1 MSHLDNQEYGRL
13 GLRVEDPD
21 QGMNR
26 GRSPGKK
33 ESSSAEY
40 TGRLPVYFRLL
51 FSLPIMGL
59 FIQWLHPLYRISQEQ
74 DTRQLLAVLA
84 LAAMLLLVCGLFHL
98 PGWVPQSMQL
108 VIILL
113 SWIYMCAEDKGIAWL
128 TAFLTGIKGDA
139 LLFLSG
145 KMSELSSESRLL
157 ILMVGWGMLVAS
169 VQHLALFRA
178 SISLFSI
185 VTLIYLLILNRL
197 TEINT
202 IQEIVI
208 STGLILWL
216 KAMCWL
222 LLMREKNPGW
232 RNIPYARWGLTAFIA
247 AAGLTAAA
255 WCGGELYSPQPGS
268 PISLL
273 PVLGKLQA
281 WAEGESS
288 VQQGMAAGMTGYGS
302 GERELGTP
310 LSQSN
315 ELVFTAESSLPVY
328 WRGESFAYY
337 DGRRWGKSSEAYQP
351 LNLASLPDESSPE
364 FIESGGTTL
373 LQRVQFAVPSPGG
386 QPLFGAGRVV
396 DVTNVQLADGSK
408 LGFIFSNA
416 EKDSFR
422 LPNIR
427 GSARITTYMV
437 MSLLPEMNPEVLRA
451 FAGSDPVKV
460 KDTYLELPTSLPDR
474 VRELAGEIIAPA
486 RSRYDAA
493 VAVRDYLQSRY
504 PYTLDTKVPP
514 VGADFVDDF
523 LFESQKGYCVH
534 FATAMV
540 TLLRS
545 ADIPARYVQGYG
557 PGTAE
562 KGSVP
567 LRYAV
572 TQADAHAWVEVYF
585 PGAGWVPFDPT
596 PGSIAA
602 AGTALPGQ
610 PPAAAVPPGLFSP
623 AALGAGTLPAR
634 LRQGGPTPA
643 PLQAAALLL
652 PAAAWRWRRSLAL
665 LLAAR
670 SSRTAK
676 PERLLAAAALA
687 WQGLAAR
694 YGQPPPGM
702 TGREYAASLHIEDAR
717 LREAVWQFVRQWE
730 LLAYSPAHPR
740 SCFRERAV
748 PASSTCASSLDAQL
762 VSAEP
767 SLPDSA
773 SATEFIGVCL
783 GITLRVT

>member
-1 MSHLDNQEYGRL
+1 MSHLDNQEYSRF
-13 GLRVEDPD
+13 
-21 QGMNR
+21 MNR

-33 ESSSAEY
+33 ESSSADNS
-40 TGRLPVYFRLL
+40 GKLPVYFRLL

-59 FIQWLHPLYRISQEQ
+59 FVQWLLPLYRISKDQ
-74 DTRQLLAVLA
+74 DTRQLLAVLG
-84 LAAMLLLVCGLFHL
+84 LAALLLLVCGLFQS
-98 PGWVPQSMQL
+98 PGWLLQSGQL
-108 VIILL
+108 AIILL
-113 SWIYMCAEDKGIAWL
+113 SWIYMCAEDKGKAWL

-139 LLFLSG
+139 VLFLSG
-145 KMSELSSESRLL
+145 RMSELSSESRLL

-169 VQHLALFRA
+169 VQHLALFRG

-197 TEINT
+197 TEIST
-202 IQEIVI
+202 LQEIVI
-208 STGLILWL
+208 STGLIVWL
-216 KAMCWL
+216 KGMCWL
-222 LLMREKNPGW
+222 LLMREKNPGQKK
-232 RNIPYARWGLTAFIA
+232 IPYTRWGITAFIA
-247 AAGLTAAA
+247 GAGLTVAS

-273 PVLGKLQA
+273 PVLGRMQA

-288 VQQGMAAGMTGYGS
+288 VQPGMTAGMTGYGS
-302 GERELGTP
+302 GEGELGTP

-337 DGRRWGKSSEAYQP
+337 DGRRWGKSGEAYLP
-351 LNLASLPDESSPE
+351 LNLASLPDESSTE
-364 FIESGGTTL
+364 FIESGGTSL
-373 LQRVQFAVPSPGG
+373 LQRVQFAVPSTGG
-386 QPLFGAGRVV
+386 QPLFSAGRVV
-396 DVTNVQLADGSK
+396 DVTNVELADGSK
-408 LGFIFSNA
+408 LGFIFTNA

-427 GSARITTYMV
+427 GSARISTYRV
-437 MSLLPEMNPEVLRA
+437 KSLLPETNPEVLRA

-460 KDTYLELPTSLPDR
+460 KDTYLELPTSLPGR
-474 VRELAGEIIAPA
+474 VRELAGEIMATA

-504 PYTLDTKVPP
+504 PYTLDTQVPP

-523 LFESQKGYCVH
+523 LFESRKGYCVH

-562 KGSVP
+562 KGSASQ
-567 LRYAV
+567 RYAV

-596 PGSIAA
+596 PGSLSAE
-602 AGTALPGQ
+602 GTALPGQ
-610 PPAAAVPPGLFSP
+610 PPP

-643 PLQAAALLL
+643 PLRAAALLL

-676 PERLLAAAALA
+676 PERLLAAATLA

-730 LLAYSPAHPR
+730 LLAYSPVHLR
-740 SCFRERAV
+740 SCFRERTI
-748 PASSTCASSLDAQL
+748 PASSACASSLDAQL
-762 VSAEP
+762 VSAGPADP
-767 SLPDSA
+767 SLPDSQ
-773 SATEFIGVCL
+773 SATAFIGVCL